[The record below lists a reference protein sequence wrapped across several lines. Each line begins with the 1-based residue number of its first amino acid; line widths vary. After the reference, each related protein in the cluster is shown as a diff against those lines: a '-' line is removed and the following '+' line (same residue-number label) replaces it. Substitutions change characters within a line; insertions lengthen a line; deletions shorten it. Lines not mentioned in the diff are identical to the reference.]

1 MASPGVGGLL
11 RLSGRESGGIVV
23 DTIVTAGV
31 IIIGDEVLSG
41 RTQDLNLAFLAKAL
55 NEIGIRVAEA
65 RVIPDSQE
73 VIVATVNMY
82 RAGFDY
88 VFTTGGIG
96 PTHDD
101 ITAASIARAFDVPLH
116 RNRDAVRLLERQY
129 AAPDRNAARMRM
141 ADVPEGAI
149 LIENPVSGA
158 PGFQMEN
165 VFVLPGVPRIMQA
178 MFEGLRNRLVGGDP
192 VLSRSLA
199 AFTTEGSIA
208 IPLAAVQARYDR
220 VSIGSYPFVRGGRL
234 GTSLV
239 LRSADAQALDEAT
252 AEVIALVRSVGVEPI
267 EEPTA

>member
-1 MASPGVGGLL
+1 MAETV
-11 RLSGRESGGIVV
+11 
-23 DTIVTAGV
+23 VTAGV

-41 RTQDLNLAFLAKAL
+41 RTQDLNLSFLAKAL

-73 VIVATVNMY
+73 LIVATVNTY
-82 RAGFDY
+82 RTSFGY

-101 ITAASIARAFDVPLH
+101 ITAASIAKAFGVLLK
-116 RNRDAVRLLERQY
+116 RNPDAVRLLERQY
-129 AAPDRNAARMRM
+129 APADRNAARMRM
-141 ADVPEGAI
+141 ADVPEGAR

-158 PGFQMEN
+158 PGFQIEN

-178 MFEGLRNRLVGGDP
+178 MFEGLRDRLVGGDP
-192 VLSRSLA
+192 VLSRSVA

-208 IPLAAVQARYDR
+208 IPLAAIQARHDR
-220 VSIGSYPFVRGGRL
+220 VSIGSYPFARGGRL

-239 LRSADAQALDEAT
+239 LRSTDVKALDEAT
-252 AEVIALVRSVGVEPI
+252 AEVMALVRSVGVEPF
-267 EEPTA
+267 EEPAV